1 MQSVKEAHAAV
12 KGAAQLARVN
22 QNRNQQSLLRSF
34 ASSAS
39 NLSLVINCVSSFDA
53 WRTSKKK
60 FGVQSEVRVLQLR
73 YELNIIKKEAL
84 RIEDYCIKMKSIAD
98 TLASAGS
105 PITEKDMMLTMLNGL
120 GSGYR
125 DIATF
130 ITGSKMEF
138 DDAYALLLTHET
150 RLEQEQDDKNMFNAN
165 YAYANT
171 CYPRAFYGQAR
182 GNFRRGGYVCGS
194 FGNIGSRT
202 HGFGRGNFGPQRMF
216 NGSFRSGNGRGQ
228 FSGQNTAHNFSSQPP
243 RNMIPFTRN
252 GFVGM
257 NGSTRS
263 TGTIE
268 ETNCQICFK
277 IGHTADICW
286 HRFIEDYTPTSRN
299 FSKGKGP
306 RSVYFANFD
315 SFNSHPSC
323 EEYDGFNYMPQNFHP
338 TSGAYLYPGV
348 DSYNSGAVYMVN
360 FEGVADD
367 GWYLDSGATH
377 HLTNNMENL
386 QLREEYKGNDQL
398 IIGNGKGLSISHVGH
413 AFLSFRA
420 SNCHSL
426 HHVITL
432 KDMLFVPSITK
443 NLLSISKLTSDNSLS
458 VEFCGNIFF
467 VKDMKGQVLLQSLA
481 EKGLYNLLLK
491 PKPLSLSPASHLSQ
505 SQINKPVSILSVS
518 NVSSIHQNCS
528 AFTTTCNNSFSND
541 CNKKPD
547 DLTLLH
553 RRFGHPNSAILMLL
567 LKSCKQFKVSSK
579 AISSSLCDACQLGKT
594 HKQHFSITETK
605 STQVLEL
612 IYIDIWGPSPTVSK
626 GGYKYYISFV
636 DDYSRYTWVYPLKLK
651 SDAFAIFKLFK
662 LQVENQFSNKWVFRV
677 KQNSDGSITKYK
689 ARLVAKGFQQT
700 EGVDYFETFSPVVK
714 SSTVRIMLSLTAMH
728 KWKIRQVDVSNAFLN
743 GELTEDV
750 YMCQPERFIDL
761 QKPSYRKY
769 IRDLLSKAD
778 MLECKR
784 CDTPMVTGVKLHKEA
799 KGNLV
804 HKLSQYV
811 LAPTLQHIIACKR
824 VLRKSTGA
832 YCIYFG
838 SNLISWSSKKQ
849 SVVARSSAESEYRAL
864 AAASAEISWIQS
876 LFGEL
881 GIECFSLPTIW
892 CDNVSAIEQAKNLFY
907 HSRTKHIELDMHF
920 IRDKVLAKELEIRYI
935 PSEEQIADI
944 LTKPLTF
951 IHFNYSRAKLNVQTC
966 PLSLRG
972 DVKEAHAAVKGA
984 AQLARVNQSRSF
996 ASSASTTTKMT
1007 FTDT

>member
-567 LKSCKQFKVSSK
+567 LKSC
-579 AISSSLCDACQLGKT
+579 
-594 HKQHFSITETK
+594 
-605 STQVLEL
+605 
-612 IYIDIWGPSPTVSK
+612 
-626 GGYKYYISFV
+626 
-636 DDYSRYTWVYPLKLK
+636 
-651 SDAFAIFKLFK
+651 
-662 LQVENQFSNKWVFRV
+662 NKWVFRV